1 MGGFVSF
8 DVAWLEE
15 KILHRK
21 LTDSEKEQMD
31 GVIEHKEFSSGE
43 TIMTE
48 GERGGAMYLLRS
60 GAVEIL
66 RESKG
71 KQHRLRTV
79 YEGALLGELTFL
91 TGEAVTAT
99 IVASKDS
106 VAYKMSRSGYSKLM
120 QANQELVYAVFAYIL
135 AYTASTIRQMNE
147 DHAEILDYMTGI
159 HK

>member
-1 MGGFVSF
+1 MGGFVSI

-15 KILHRK
+15 NILHRK
-21 LTDSEKEQMD
+21 LIDSEKNQLD
-31 GVIEHKEFSSGE
+31 GVIECMKVSSGD

-99 IVASKDS
+99 IVASQDS
-106 VAYKMSRSGYSKLM
+106 VVYKMNRSGYSKLM
-120 QANQELVYAVFAYIL
+120 QANQDLVYAVFAYIL
-135 AYTASTIRQMNE
+135 AYTSSTIRQMNE

>member
-1 MGGFVSF
+1 MGGFVSI
-8 DVAWLEE
+8 DVTWLEE

-21 LTDSEKEQMD
+21 LIDSEKNQLD
-31 GVIEHKEFSSGE
+31 GVIECMQFSSGD

-71 KQHRLRTV
+71 KQHRLRSV
-79 YEGALLGELTFL
+79 SEGALLGELTFL
-91 TGEAVTAT
+91 SGEAVTAT
-99 IVASKDS
+99 VVASQDS
-106 VAYKMSRSGYSKLM
+106 VLYKMDRSGYSKLM
-120 QANQELVYAVFAYIL
+120 QANQDLVYAVFAYIL
-135 AYTASTIRQMNE
+135 SYTSSTIRQMNE